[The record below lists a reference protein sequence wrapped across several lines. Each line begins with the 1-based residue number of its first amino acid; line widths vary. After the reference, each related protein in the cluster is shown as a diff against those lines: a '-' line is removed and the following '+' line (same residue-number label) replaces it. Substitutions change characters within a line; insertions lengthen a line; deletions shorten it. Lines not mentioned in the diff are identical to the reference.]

1 MQTDVRQGQILGGV
15 VVEIPPVGQKR
26 AHGIGAMAELR

>member
-1 MQTDVRQGQILGGV
+1 MLTDVRQGQILGAL

-26 AHGIGAMAELR
+26 ADRIELR

>member
-1 MQTDVRQGQILGGV
+1 VKSLLTDDRQGQILAAL

-26 AHGIGAMAELR
+26 ADRIDLR

>member
-1 MQTDVRQGQILGGV
+1 MQTDVRQGQILGDV

-26 AHGIGAMAELR
+26 ADRIDLR

>member
-1 MQTDVRQGQILGGV
+1 MQTDDRQCQILGDVV

-26 AHGIGAMAELR
+26 ADRIDLR

>member
-1 MQTDVRQGQILGGV
+1 MQTGVRQGQILGGV

-26 AHGIGAMAELR
+26 ADRIDLR